1 MERRTA
7 QPRPNWQQ
15 IVEEQGIVYP
25 LTRYPDGSLRPY
37 WDESAYYV
45 FSLSEVEAL
54 EDVVEELHS
63 MCLVAAAHIV
73 EQDRYAELGITD
85 RRLAGLVAQ
94 SWRRR
99 DELPSLYGR
108 FDLRYDGSGP
118 AKMLEYNAD
127 TPTSLVEAASAQWFW
142 MEDRFPGADQW
153 NSLHERLV
161 DAWRRQAALL
171 PPGPLHFAH
180 SEGDELGEDLMTV
193 AYLRETAEQAGIDTE
208 ALSVEQIGWDR
219 LTGRFVDERLRFIRS
234 CFKLYPWEWLAT
246 DRFGPQVLDTLDNGG
261 GTGTTCWIEPAWKM
275 LLSNK
280 ALLAILW
287 ELFPGHPN
295 LLPSYLDG
303 PRELAAPGSG
313 EAAASGPGGAGVSGP
328 GGAGVSGS
336 GEAGV
341 SGSGEVAAGGGGHGY
356 VAKPL
361 LGREGDGVTVHEPG
375 SPAVLRDEPC
385 CYQEL
390 APLPDFDG
398 NRVVLGAWVVEDEAA
413 GLGIR
418 ESAGLVTDEYAR
430 FLPHVIL

>member
-1 MERRTA
+1 MKRHTIE
-7 QPRPNWQQ
+7 PRPDWQR
-15 IVEEQGIVYP
+15 IVEEQGVIYP
-25 LTRYPDGSLRPY
+25 LTRYPDDSLRPY
-37 WDESAYYV
+37 WDESAYYS
-45 FSLSEVEAL
+45 FTLAEVEAL
-54 EDVVEELHS
+54 EEVVEELHAL
-63 MCLVAAAHIV
+63 CLGAAAHIV
-73 EQDRYAELGITD
+73 EHDRFADLGITD
-85 RRLAGLVAQ
+85 PRLAALIAE

-99 DELPSLYGR
+99 AELPSIYGR
-108 FDLRYDGSGP
+108 FDLHYDGTGP

-142 MEDRFPGADQW
+142 MEDRFPRADQW

-161 DAWRRQAALL
+161 AAWKRQSGLL
-171 PPGPLHFAH
+171 PPGPVHFAH
-180 SEGDELGEDLMTV
+180 SDGDELGEDLMTV
-193 AYLRETAEQAGIDTE
+193 AYLRETAEQAGVDTE

-219 LTGRFVDERLRFIRS
+219 LSGRFVDDRLRFIRS

-246 DRFGPQVLDTLDNGG
+246 DRFGPYVQDTLDNGG

-287 ELFPGHPN
+287 ELHPGHPN
-295 LLPSYLDG
+295 LLPSHLDG
-303 PRELAAPGSG
+303 PRELAASR
-313 EAAASGPGGAGVSGP
+313 
-328 GGAGVSGS
+328 
-336 GEAGV
+336 
-341 SGSGEVAAGGGGHGY
+341 GY

-361 LGREGDGVTVHEPG
+361 LGREGAGVTIHEPG
-375 SPAVLRDEPC
+375 APPVLRDEPC

-398 NRVVLGAWVVEDEAA
+398 NRVVLGAWIVEDEAA

-418 ESAGLVTDEYAR
+418 ESAGLITDGYAR